1 MAAAGEFG
9 LAFQLMD
16 DQMDQDA
23 LAALP
28 AGAARSAM
36 EALTDFVLSQRPGAV
51 SRGPAVV

>member
-1 MAAAGEFG
+1 MAAAGEFGLRFG

-16 DQMDQDA
+16 DQMDLDALAPALTA

-36 EALTDFVLSQRPGAV
+36 EPSPTSC
-51 SRGPAVV
+51 